1 MLHILLV
8 EDNPGDV
15 LMVREAI
22 RMCSVAADVVVAYDG
37 QEALTV
43 MNDYRFEADIIIL
56 DLNLPKLNGF
66 QLLERCQRQEGLP
79 VVVFTSS
86 ANPEDNKRA
95 FELGARDY
103 VIKPSDLVEYMGTV
117 TDTLERWIDRALTP
131 GV

>member
-15 LMVREAI
+15 LMLREAI
-22 RMCSVAADVVVAYDG
+22 RTCSVAADVVVAYDG

-43 MNDYRFEADIIIL
+43 MNEYRFEPDIMIL

-66 QLLERCQRQEGLP
+66 QLLERCRRQEGLP

-86 ANPEDNKRA
+86 GSPEDNKRA
-95 FELGARDY
+95 FELGVKDY
-103 VIKPSDLVEYMGTV
+103 VIKPSDLAEYLKTV
-117 TDTLERWIDRALTP
+117 TDVLGRWIDGAHTRGL
-131 GV
+131 